1 MQPQPSSPEESLGRD
16 EGNRPPRPKI
26 LLRKNPLK
34 INRQRKRKLRTTSS
48 RPRAEISIEIGL
60 PSVRMTETLYSTLL
74 PETSEITGF
83 RSSTRITKHEKILRL
98 RVTADDI
105 VALRAATNTFLRF
118 VSVTMKTINT
128 VSPFYTADKQ
138 APTQPT
144 FGK

>member
-1 MQPQPSSPEESLGRD
+1 
-16 EGNRPPRPKI
+16 
-26 LLRKNPLK
+26 
-34 INRQRKRKLRTTSS
+34 
-48 RPRAEISIEIGL
+48 
-60 PSVRMTETLYSTLL
+60 MTETLYSTLL

-83 RSSTRITKHEKILRL
+83 RSSTRITKHNKTLRL

-144 FGK
+144 SGK

>member
-1 MQPQPSSPEESLGRD
+1 MQPQLSSREGSQGPD
-16 EGNRPPRPKI
+16 EGNQQPRPRI
-26 LLRKNPLK
+26 LLRKNQLK
-34 INRQRKRKLRTTSS
+34 IKRQRKKKLRTTSS
-48 RPRAEISIEIGL
+48 SPRAEISIEIGL
-60 PSVRMTETLYSTLL
+60 PNVRITETLYSTLL

-83 RSSTRITKHEKILRL
+83 RSSTRITKHNKTLRL

-144 FGK
+144 SGK

>member
-1 MQPQPSSPEESLGRD
+1 MQPQLSSLEESLGRD
-16 EGNRPPRPKI
+16 GENQPPRPRI
-26 LLRKNPLK
+26 LLRKNQLK
-34 INRQRKRKLRTTSS
+34 SDRPRKKKLRTTSS
-48 RPRAEISIEIGL
+48 RPRAEISIEIIL
-60 PSVRMTETLYSTLL
+60 PNVRLTETLYSTLL

-83 RSSTRITKHEKILRL
+83 RSSARITKDNKTLRL

-128 VSPFYTADKQ
+128 VLPFYTADKQ

-144 FGK
+144 TGK